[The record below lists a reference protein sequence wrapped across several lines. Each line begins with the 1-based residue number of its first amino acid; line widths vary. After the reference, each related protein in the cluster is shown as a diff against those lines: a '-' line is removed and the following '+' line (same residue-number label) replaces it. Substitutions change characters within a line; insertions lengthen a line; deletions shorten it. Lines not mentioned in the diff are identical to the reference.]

1 MPTRKKQ
8 PNAATGIAITT
19 PIRIIKTD
27 LQTDLQTDIQTDIK
41 PITQRKDDKPQQ
53 RQSLFLATSRLNRG
67 QRKYCNCLM
76 QVRTQKKI
84 KPYGICRNMSYHI
97 MQANRKQPAFRF
109 MPQKTNCIMNYDY
122 SQYTLADIQAL
133 ARESG
138 IATHNPKTG
147 KTNNKTTLI
156 QLLTKR
162 YIVKHNR
169 SQPQSHKITG
179 TVHIEL

>member
-8 PNAATGIAITT
+8 HSATTGIAITAPT
-19 PIRIIKTD
+19 RIIKTD
-27 LQTDLQTDIQTDIK
+27 TQKKDNK
-41 PITQRKDDKPQQ
+41 PSQ

-84 KPYGICRNMSYHI
+84 KPYGICRNMSYRI

-122 SQYTLADIQAL
+122 SQYTLADVQAL

-138 IATHNPKTG
+138 IATHNTKTG
-147 KTNNKTTLI
+147 KQNNKTTLI

-162 YIVKHNR
+162 YIIKHNR
-169 SQPQSHKITG
+169 H
-179 TVHIEL
+179 